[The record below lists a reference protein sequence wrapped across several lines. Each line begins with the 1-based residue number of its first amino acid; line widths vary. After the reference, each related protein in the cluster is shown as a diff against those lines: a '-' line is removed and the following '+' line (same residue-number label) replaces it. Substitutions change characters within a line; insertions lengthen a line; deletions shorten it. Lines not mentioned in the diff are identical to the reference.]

1 MSPKP
6 LPKSNRIAVRADEL
20 ECIIDVYAAPLEIN
34 AIGVL
39 ARDLRNEE
47 IGGPE
52 ADRAV
57 AARVA
62 GRRTLVILPLATVAA
77 PRESPPMIG
86 PTLPTQPPP
95 ALASKLSVIRPGPL
109 TVPPVFVIVTSLAAG
124 DTLTSSINQLPERP
138 LALIANVVA
147 VEVDWRY
154 G

>member
-1 MSPKP
+1 
-6 LPKSNRIAVRADEL
+6 
-20 ECIIDVYAAPLEIN
+20 
-34 AIGVL
+34 
-39 ARDLRNEE
+39 
-47 IGGPE
+47 
-52 ADRAV
+52 
-57 AARVA
+57 
-62 GRRTLVILPLATVAA
+62 
-77 PRESPPMIG
+77 MIG

-109 TVPPVFVIVTSLAAG
+109 TVPPVFVIVTSLAAR